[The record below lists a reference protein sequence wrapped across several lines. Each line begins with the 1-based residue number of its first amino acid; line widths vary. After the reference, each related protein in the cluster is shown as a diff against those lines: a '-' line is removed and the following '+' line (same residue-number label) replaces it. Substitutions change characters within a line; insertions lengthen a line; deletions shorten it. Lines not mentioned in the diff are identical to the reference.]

1 MSRQFRRSG
10 AMRGTIVGL
19 IAVVLGSFA
28 VAANVPAADE
38 ATTYKIQTFHPLKV
52 GDQLHLKREIEL
64 TLTSSTTVNGIQRGQ
79 QNSTMQVKF
88 AGNLKVV
95 EVDASGA
102 PVKWEAYTE
111 LATGASS
118 AGGKHGELLKPGTM
132 FTAQGQGGTFNITVA
147 DTKATPS
154 ADAQQALA
162 HVFEAAGP
170 KGEISLG
177 EVLDPKSPQPIGGT
191 WEINS
196 KAAAEQ
202 LHGLDPKLSSTEV
215 AGKARLKGFVG
226 QGDKRALEV
235 EYQYTAKTKEPANPP
250 AGMTPLGAVRE
261 EIGSVSVPPDQSTG
275 YIASHAT
282 VKLSGKFRKTE
293 KQPRTNRVG
302 SGPTA
307 RTTTTEVNV
316 TTETTIT
323 SVAKVNTQI
332 IYQRVGGV
340 DQKLG
345 GPAGVSSKAP

>member
-1 MSRQFRRSG
+1 MSRQCKWIG
-10 AMRGTIVGL
+10 ATRGRFIGLIGVGL
-19 IAVVLGSFA
+19 ASFA
-28 VAANVPAADE
+28 ALAGASAADE
-38 ATTYKIQTFHPLKV
+38 AATYKIQAFHPLKV

-64 TLTSSTTVNGIQRGQ
+64 TLTSSTTVDGNQRGQ
-79 QNSTMQVKF
+79 QNSAMQIKF
-88 AGNLKVV
+88 AGNLKVL

-102 PVKWEAYTE
+102 PVKWEGYTE
-111 LATGASS
+111 LATGATS
-118 AGGKHGELLKPGTM
+118 AGGKHLELLKPGTM
-132 FTAQGQGGTFNITVA
+132 FTAQGQGGTFTITVA
-147 DTKATPS
+147 DTKTTPND
-154 ADAQQALA
+154 DARQALA
-162 HVFEAAGP
+162 RVFEAAGT
-170 KGEISLG
+170 KGELSLG
-177 EVLDPKSPQPIGGT
+177 EVIDPKSPQPIGGT

-202 LHGLDPKLSSTEV
+202 LHGLDPKLNSGEV
-215 AGKARLKGFVG
+215 VGKARLKGFVG
-226 QGDKRALEV
+226 QGDKRTLEV

-261 EIGSVSVPPDQSTG
+261 EIGSVSVPPDLSTG
-275 YIASHAT
+275 YVASHAT

-345 GPAGVSSKAP
+345 GPAGATSKAP